1 MDKSLTFKLVKS
13 IQEIGTGK
21 KCTRGK
27 IYNNNS
33 KTFFCA
39 CTYRY
44 SVHYIHHNHKLHIMK
59 QAPNASKSR
68 VFNILRFH
76 KLTKCSR

>member
-1 MDKSLTFKLVKS
+1 MDKSLTFKRCKLVKS

-33 KTFFCA
+33 KTFFVHVQ
-39 CTYRY
+39 CT
-44 SVHYIHHNHKLHIMK
+44 VHCSCTVHT
-59 QAPNASKSR
+59 PKS
-68 VFNILRFH
+68 
-76 KLTKCSR
+76 